1 MTKLLSSGMLYL
13 ILICT
18 LAACG
23 GGGGSGSPPPVV
35 LPVPTQP
42 SVDVGAAWRNYLNA
56 PHNWVM
62 PGTGNDGRAYQLT
75 IDMKPGAARAFAL
88 TGGTASTID
97 QSLKLTVTGGA
108 TADSS
113 GTLFFNTDGSIIG
126 IYDAGACAA
135 ARDAAAL
142 PGASAVGAN
151 GPMFV
156 LDGYASCTKASPIT
170 GTTTYSWSVQSDAGM
185 TMFCITSKEANSSGT
200 AVGTEV
206 DCIETATN
214 GNLGSKAKF
223 AISRPDGTSINGKNY

>member
-23 GGGGSGSPPPVV
+23 GGGGSSPPVISPE
-35 LPVPTQP
+35 PTVTG
-42 SVDVGAAWRNYLNA
+42 VDIGAAWRNYLNA

-62 PGTGNDGRAYQLT
+62 PGTGSDGRSYQLT

-108 TADSS
+108 TVNSS
-113 GTLFFNTDGSIIG
+113 GTLFFNTDGG
-126 IYDAGACAA
+126 IVGVYDDGACAA
-135 ARDAAAL
+135 PRAATPL
-142 PGASAVGAN
+142 PGASAVGAK
-151 GPMFV
+151 GDMFM
-156 LDGYASCTKASPIT
+156 LDGYASCTKGTPIT
-170 GTTTYSWSVQSDAGM
+170 GSTTFTWSVQSDAGM
-185 TMFCITSKEANSSGT
+185 TMFCITSQEANNSGT
-200 AVGTEV
+200 VVGTEV
-206 DCIETATN
+206 DCIEAAAN

-223 AISRPDGTSINGKNY
+223 TISRPDGTSINGKNY